1 MKTNTETCSS
11 LLGYIEQHV
20 YIYTSLVVILE
31 DEASVIVTLRDDI
44 LLRFKLI
51 SLINVSQLLVY
62 ITLLTYTQC
71 ALAIFVK
78 HNFYAHIIVVNI
90 ACKRSYVF

>member
-51 SLINVSQLLVY
+51 SLID
-62 ITLLTYTQC
+62 
-71 ALAIFVK
+71 
-78 HNFYAHIIVVNI
+78 
-90 ACKRSYVF
+90 